1 MMDSSYSFPLALPP
15 YQTCMSLAPE
25 TNHLR
30 LTVLQTSFHPKKAHA
45 AKGHAF
51 KHKTFQTWRNG
62 FTIGKHFKRLLPT
75 TSIPSHRRTV
85 RRATPTWRSE
95 TLESLLSVV
104 ASIHRYSH
112 GGWHPR
118 AVFIRSNTSFRHA
131 GRFPW
136 VGLVEWLVFGGLLKI
151 LKKISQYDG
160 ASNISPIGGWKI
172 MAGNFWKFQWRIN

>member
-1 MMDSSYSFPLALPP
+1 MCVYIYIFFVLKKKRQRQLKRWWWTLRTVSLWHLPS

-151 LKKISQYDG
+151 LKK
-160 ASNISPIGGWKI
+160 NLPIW
-172 MAGNFWKFQWRIN
+172 WS